1 MRIKFIFFLF
11 AAPVFCLACTS
22 GGSIKLNELEYPVS
36 MSAYLYDE
44 NAGLVSAGK
53 GLEVLKSFIFS
64 KTFYGT
70 LADISND
77 KEITA
82 NIQKH
87 IKEAN
92 GSGVINLHFVIANNN
107 DSRCCVPYIP
117 RWPGRR
123 TEVTVIG
130 DIVRYTK

>member
-1 MRIKFIFFLF
+1 M
-11 AAPVFCLACTS
+11 FCLACAGS
-22 GGSIKLNELEYPVS
+22 GGSIKLDELEYPVS

-44 NAGLVSAGK
+44 NARLVSAGK
-53 GLEVLKSFIFS
+53 GLEALKSFTFS
-64 KTFYGT
+64 KTFYSIFYS

-82 NIQKH
+82 NIHKR
-87 IKEAN
+87 IKDAN

-107 DSRCCVPYIP
+107 DSRCCVPYFP
-117 RWPGRR
+117 LWPGR

-130 DIVRYTK
+130 DIVRYTR